1 MPLSRII
8 LFCKHFSIS
17 QSTYKSKLIASTP
30 TYLRQC
36 GKGKYHYET
45 IQVNVQMN
53 GVYSFNSNNTNI
65 TYGYIYEND
74 FDPSNPTNN
83 LLAESSISCRRYYF
97 KFGTYLKINKTYILV
112 ITTYEPYV
120 QGEFSLFV
128 IGPNNVSLN
137 RTSKYF

>member
-1 MPLSRII
+1 M
-8 LFCKHFSIS
+8 K
-17 QSTYKSKLIASTP
+17 T
-30 TYLRQC
+30 
-36 GKGKYHYET
+36 
-45 IQVNVQMN
+45 N

-83 LLAESSISCRRYYF
+83 LLAESSISCRRYHF

-112 ITTYEPYV
+112 VTTFEPYV

-137 RTSKYF
+137 RTCKYF